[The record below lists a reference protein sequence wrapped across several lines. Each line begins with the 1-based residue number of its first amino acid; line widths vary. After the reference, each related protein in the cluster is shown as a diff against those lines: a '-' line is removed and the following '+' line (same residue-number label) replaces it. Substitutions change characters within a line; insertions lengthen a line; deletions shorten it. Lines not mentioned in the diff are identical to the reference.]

1 MERHDIGCFLAN
13 VAGSLRRLTRAI
25 NPRFGMHFCVL
36 ASQPGHAL
44 FDEDQTDTPAL
55 SRSAEWSKC
64 KPLRW
69 TRVVVLP
76 WSSRTFDNQIA
87 L

>member
-55 SRSAEWSKC
+55 SASAEWSKC
-64 KPLRW
+64 K
-69 TRVVVLP
+69 LP
-76 WSSRTFDNQIA
+76 AVASRRSSA
-87 L
+87 LAELHF